1 MVKNRKRNKKIVEK
15 FSLKT
20 SIFTF
25 SSFYS
30 LNGHEEELD
39 AKLVE
44 ALLHSEFLHLHVE
57 YKKCMEMDRKWAIWS
72 FSTMLKIA

>member
-15 FSLKT
+15 FS
-20 SIFTF
+20 F
-25 SSFYS
+25 SKHRFSLFLFYS

>member
-15 FSLKT
+15 FSQN
-20 SIFTF
+20 IDFHF
-25 SSFYS
+25 SFFYS

>member
-25 SSFYS
+25 PFFILS
-30 LNGHEEELD
+30 NGHEEE
-39 AKLVE
+39 LVE